1 MNTFQK
7 IGLGVVGAIL
17 LVVLVG
23 MILEIPF

>member
-1 MNTFQK
+1 MNTLQK
-7 IGLGVVGAIL
+7 IGLAIVAIL